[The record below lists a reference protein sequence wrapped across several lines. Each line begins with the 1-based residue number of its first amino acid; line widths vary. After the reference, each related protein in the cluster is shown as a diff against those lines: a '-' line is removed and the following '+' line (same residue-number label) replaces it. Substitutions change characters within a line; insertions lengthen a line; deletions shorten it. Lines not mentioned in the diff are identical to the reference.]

1 MLTLEQ
7 FQSAFPNA
15 TDAEEWCAAL
25 ETTLPEYDIT
35 TAERIAAF
43 VSQCGVETGGW
54 RWFEENMNYSA
65 QRMMQ
70 VWPRIFNADLA
81 QRCHRKP
88 EMVANYAYGNRMGN
102 GGPETGDGW
111 KFRGRGPIHLTGR
124 KNYTAFATD
133 TFDNPDE
140 ILDNPDLVAHDKEVA
155 LKSALWFWDINDLNA
170 LADTK
175 QITKLSRR
183 VNGGDNGLQE
193 RIALFNKLYSL
204 LKD

>member
-1 MLTLEQ
+1 MLTPDQ
-7 FQSAFPNA
+7 FQSVFPNA
-15 TDAEEWCAAL
+15 TDPEGWCAAL
-25 ETTLPEYDIT
+25 EQSLPEYGIDT
-35 TAERIAAF
+35 PKRIAAF

-70 VWPRIFNADLA
+70 VWPRVFNAELA
-81 QRCHRKP
+81 QKCHRKP
-88 EMVANYAYGNRMGN
+88 QLVANYAYANRMGN
-102 GGPETGDGW
+102 GGPDTGDGW

-140 ILDNPDLVAHDKEVA
+140 ILDNPDLVAQDKEIA